1 MEVSKDHISII
12 SSITLW
18 ISIIIFVLVT
28 MWIIQVFDSQDNQ
41 DQDKLDRRT
50 SEQVNFSS

>member
-18 ISIIIFVLVT
+18 ISIIIFVLIT

-41 DQDKLDRRT
+41 DQDKLDRRI
-50 SEQVNFSS
+50 SEQENFSS